1 MKTYVI
7 MLSQTFPATHPR
19 KGEQTYFKEKFIN
32 RNGYLYEHQDDD
44 LYTDEFAEQPIQR
57 KIHTIRANY
66 PLWRER
72 FNQIAR
78 GEACLS
84 VRQWSGK
91 PYASKQREIARLTKE
106 DGIGLQVLTLLRSTS
121 GEILVKTDVAENV
134 YKYIKSET
142 IAANDGLSLE
152 DWSNWF
158 KSYDMSK
165 PLAIIHFTPFR
176 Y

>member
-7 MLSQTFPATHPR
+7 TLSQVFPATHPR
-19 KGEQTYFKEKFIN
+19 KGEPTGFEHKFIAAVEEW
-32 RNGYLYEHQDDD
+32 GDHWL
-44 LYTDEFAEQPIQR
+44 

-66 PLWRER
+66 ELWRKR
-72 FNQIAR
+72 FEQIER

-84 VRQWSGK
+84 IRQWMGK

-106 DGIGLQVLTLLRSTS
+106 DGIGLQRLELYNGCLQQPILSS
-121 GEILVKTDVAENV
+121 GITIRAEML
-134 YKYIKSET
+134 
-142 IAANDGLSLE
+142 AQNDGLFFE
-152 DWSNWF
+152 DWLDWF
-158 KSYDMSK
+158 KSYDLSK